1 MTHQS
6 AEELEAGLAHVR
18 NAPSDAGRLELIV
31 RRPGPGER
39 EVLDL
44 ASLDLSDGLV
54 GDNWRTRGSRLT
66 PDGAADPAKQLN
78 MMNARAAALVAGP
91 DSPWALAGDQLYI
104 DFDLS
109 EANVGPGTALAIGST
124 IVEITDRP
132 HLGCAKFASRFGN
145 DAFRLVNSPVGRSLR
160 LRGIN
165 ARVLRPGTIRIGDPV
180 RKVTVRVEA
189 GAAW

>member
-1 MTHQS
+1 MTHRS
-6 AEELEAGLAHVR
+6 AQELEAGLAYVR
-18 NAPSDAGRLELIV
+18 DAPGDAGRLELIV

-39 EVLDL
+39 EILDL
-44 ASLDLSDGLV
+44 ASLDLSDGLI

-66 PDGAADPAKQLN
+66 PDGTADPAKQLN
-78 MMNARAAALVAGP
+78 M
-91 DSPWALAGDQLYI
+91 
-104 DFDLS
+104 
-109 EANVGPGTALAIGST
+109 
-124 IVEITDRP
+124 
-132 HLGCAKFASRFGN
+132 SRFGN

-180 RKVTVRVEA
+180 RKVTVRVGA